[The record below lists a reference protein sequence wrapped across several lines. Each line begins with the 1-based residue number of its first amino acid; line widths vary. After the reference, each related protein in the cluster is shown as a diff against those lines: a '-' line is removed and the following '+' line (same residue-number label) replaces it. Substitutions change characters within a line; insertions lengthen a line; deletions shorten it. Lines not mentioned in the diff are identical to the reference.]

1 MPVGRRWCAGPRA
14 QAAEN
19 PVWLLSRGLERPKP
33 LCPKGLVVNWDLV
46 PATYL
51 SPFKGRAPKDLCFGE
66 VPSPPALPCLASS
79 LYLIK
84 QALF

>member
-1 MPVGRRWCAGPRA
+1 MLGPGLRRLRT
-14 QAAEN
+14 
-19 PVWLLSRGLERPKP
+19 LSGSSPGAWRDPKP
-33 LCPKGLVVNWDLV
+33 LCPKGPVVNWDLV

-51 SPFKGRAPKDLCFGE
+51 SPFKGRVPKDLCFGE
-66 VPSPPALPCLASS
+66 VPSPLPCLASS